1 MELTII
7 QFLILGI
14 VQGITEWLPISSSGM
29 LSLIL
34 ANFYGVTNPGVLV
47 TTSLFF
53 HLGTFFAAL
62 IYLRKEVYRMFHSLF
77 HYKTSKIEDK
87 KVLNFIIFTTIIS
100 GVLGFLIIKLLF
112 SLDFLDLTGK
122 TISFAIGIMLLFTG
136 IIQIS
141 KKSPGL
147 KKAKDLKHKD
157 SWVLGLAQA
166 ASVIPG
172 ISRSGITISALLLKK
187 FDDTSALKLSF
198 LMSLPIVLIGNII
211 LNLEDLI
218 FTPNALFGLLASFIF
233 GLLTISFLMK
243 LSKKINFAWFVI
255 VFAIL
260 MMASILV

>member
-1 MELTII
+1 MEFTIL

-29 LSLIL
+29 LALVL

-62 IYLRKEVYRMFHSLF
+62 IYLRKEVARLFHSLF
-77 HYKTSKIEDK
+77 HYRKAKIEDK
-87 KVLNFIIFTTIIS
+87 KVLNFIILTTIIS
-100 GVLGFLIIKLLF
+100 GIIGFLIIKLLF
-112 SLDFLDLTGK
+112 SLDYLDLTGK

-136 IIQIS
+136 IMQL
-141 KKSPGL
+141 KPKSGSL

-157 SWVLGLAQA
+157 GWVLGLAQA
-166 ASVIPG
+166 VSVIPG

-198 LMSLPIVLIGNII
+198 LMSLPIVLFGNII
-211 LNLEDLI
+211 LNMSDLI
-218 FTPNALFGLLASFIF
+218 FTPNALFGLLASFVF

-243 LSKKINFAWFVI
+243 LSKKINLAWFVI
-255 VFAIL
+255 IFAIL
-260 MMASILV
+260 MLISVLV